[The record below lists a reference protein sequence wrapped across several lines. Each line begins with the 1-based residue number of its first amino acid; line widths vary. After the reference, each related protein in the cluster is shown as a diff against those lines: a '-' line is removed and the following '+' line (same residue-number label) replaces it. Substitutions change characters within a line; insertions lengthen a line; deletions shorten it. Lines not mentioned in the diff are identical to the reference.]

1 MKNEINNSPSLRDLH
16 TKPNDPNSPS
26 SKGWQ
31 AKPDGVA
38 YKGPKTLP
46 TNIKLKQRA
55 RELRKAGNLSEVLFW
70 QQVRNKKF
78 IELDF
83 DRQKIIGNYIV
94 DFFVKSLGLVVEIDG
109 SSHDLKIEYDK
120 ERENYLKSLGLKIFR
135 IPDIDVKKN
144 LDGVMYGLKGFIKDN
159 WNNSPLPEGC
169 PKGGV
174 SVETKSDFT

>member
-1 MKNEINNSPSLRDLH
+1 MKNEINNSPSL
-16 TKPNDPNSPS
+16 
-26 SKGWQ
+26 KGWQ
-31 AKPDGVA
+31 AKPDGLA

-94 DFFVKSLGLVVEIDG
+94 DFFVKSLGLVIEIDG
-109 SSHDLKIEYDK
+109 SSHDSKIEYDK

-135 IPDIDVKKN
+135 IPDIEVKKN

-159 WNNSPLPEGC
+159 WDNANWNNSPLLEGC